1 MKACLVVGGGLAGL
15 SAAVHLAH
23 NNYQVTLLE
32 ASPKI
37 GGRAYSFHDE
47 VLDTVV
53 DNGQHIIMGC
63 YNATMEFI
71 RLTSAVNRFI
81 FQDALDITTVMPAQK
96 MFHLSASTNA
106 YPLNLLSGVFNYNVL
121 NFSEQLS
128 AVWLL
133 VKALFPLPVNTN
145 LQHWLEKNG
154 QSENANK
161 VLWEF
166 LAVGALNTSM
176 QKADAAIFIK
186 IIRRI
191 FLHGNFASTI
201 ILPKDSLTDSFI
213 SPALDFLK
221 SHKAPVLLSSR
232 VAEVLRTGNRV
243 TGVVTSSG
251 VYNDF
256 DEVVLAI
263 PPHAV
268 VKIKG
273 LEEVVGEIDT
283 GFTYSSI
290 LTVHCKVAK
299 HTLKRPFYGL
309 IGSPINWVFVR
320 GNMLT
325 TVTSDANAYTGLSD
339 NEILTLVQREILKY
353 LGITTDKLQSH
364 RIIREKRATFIP
376 NPANLQRRPSTITAA
391 KNLFLAGDW
400 IDTGLPA
407 TIESA
412 ILSGKMAAEAILK
425 L

>member
-1 MKACLVVGGGLAGL
+1 MKSCLVVGGGLSGL
-15 SAAVHLAH
+15 SAAVHLAN

-37 GGRAYSFHDE
+37 GGRSYSFHDD
-47 VLDTVV
+47 VLDAIV

-63 YNATMEFI
+63 YNATMAFI
-71 RLTSAVNRFI
+71 RLTNAENRFVY
-81 FQDALDITTVMPAQK
+81 QDALDITTVMPSQK
-96 MFHLSASTNA
+96 MFRLSASTNA
-106 YPLNLLSGVFNYNVL
+106 YPINLLSGVLNYNVL

-133 VKALFPLPVNTN
+133 VKALFPVPKNTN
-145 LQHWLEKNG
+145 LQQWLEKNG
-154 QSENANK
+154 QTENANK
-161 VLWEF
+161 ALWEF

-201 ILPKDSLTDSFI
+201 ILPKDSLTNSFI
-213 SPALDFLK
+213 TPALDFLK
-221 SHKAPVLLSSR
+221 SHKTSVLLSSR
-232 VAEVLRTGNRV
+232 VTEILRTGNRV
-243 TGVVTSSG
+243 TGVVTTSG

-263 PPHAV
+263 PPYAV
-268 VKIKG
+268 AKIKG
-273 LEEVVGEIDT
+273 LDEVVGEIDT

-290 LTVHCKVAK
+290 LTVHCKVAE
-299 HTLKRPFYGL
+299 HTLNRPFYGL
-309 IGSPINWVFVR
+309 IGSPINWVFVH

-325 TVTSDANAYTGLSD
+325 TVTSDADEYTRFSD
-339 NEILTLVQREILKY
+339 NEILSLVQREVLHY
-353 LGITTDKLQSH
+353 LGITPDKLQSH

-376 NPANLQRRPSTITAA
+376 NSANLLRRPSTITAA

-400 IDTGLPA
+400 INTGLPA

-425 L
+425 F

>member
-1 MKACLVVGGGLAGL
+1 MKSCLVVGGGLSGL
-15 SAAVHLAH
+15 SAAVHLAS

-47 VLDTVV
+47 TLDSVI

-63 YNATMEFI
+63 YNATMEFVK
-71 RLTSAVNRFI
+71 LTGAGDRFI
-81 FQDALDITTVMPAQK
+81 YQDTLDITTVMPAQK
-96 MFHLSASTNA
+96 MFRLSASTNA
-106 YPLNLLSGVFNYNVL
+106 YPLNLLSGILNYNVL
-121 NFSEQLS
+121 NFSEQLF

-133 VKALFPLPVNTN
+133 VKALFPKPQNIN
-145 LQHWLEKNG
+145 LQQWLEKNG

-161 VLWEF
+161 ALWEF

-176 QKADAAIFIK
+176 QKADAAIFVK

-213 SPALDFLK
+213 TPALDFLK
-221 SHKAPVLLSSR
+221 SHKTSVLLSSR
-232 VAEVLRTGNRV
+232 VTEVLRTGNRV

-263 PPHAV
+263 PPYAV
-268 VKIKG
+268 AKIKG
-273 LEEVVGEIDT
+273 LDDVAGETDT

-290 LTVHCKVAK
+290 LTVHCKVAE
-299 HTLKRPFYGL
+299 HTLNRPFYGL
-309 IGSPINWVFVR
+309 IGSPINWVFVH
-320 GNMLT
+320 GNILT
-325 TVTSDANAYTGLSD
+325 TVTSDADAYNGLPD
-339 NEILTLVQREILKY
+339 YEILSLVQREILRY
-353 LGITTDKLQSH
+353 LGITLDKLQSH

-376 NPANLQRRPSTITAA
+376 NSSNLPRRPSTITAA

-412 ILSGKMAAEAILK
+412 ILSGKMAADAITK